1 MTPNVRTARGTY
13 RDHKFKGEIM
23 NCFYHPTS
31 PAVGVCK
38 YCQRGLCSECA
49 AVVDDVIACKNR
61 HEDEVHQIEQLAARN
76 LFQSKRVSSGY
87 MRNAIFYGL
96 VGAVF
101 AGFGL
106 WQLKWLGLQA
116 VVFIMLGVFL
126 LYAAAANYFEG
137 RKHK

>member
-1 MTPNVRTARGTY
+1 
-13 RDHKFKGEIM
+13 M

-49 AVVDDVIACKNR
+49 AVVDDVIACKHR

-87 MRNAIFYGL
+87 MRNAVFYGL
-96 VGAVF
+96 VGGVF

-126 LYAAAANYFEG
+126 LYAADANYFEG